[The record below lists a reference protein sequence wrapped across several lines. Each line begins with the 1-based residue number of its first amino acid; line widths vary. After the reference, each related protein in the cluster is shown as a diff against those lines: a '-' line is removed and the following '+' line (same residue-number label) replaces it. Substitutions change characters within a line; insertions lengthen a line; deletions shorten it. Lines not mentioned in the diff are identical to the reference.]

1 MTNSITPRSLATS
14 SVTPLS
20 IIEFWYSEKVK
31 SKWFNSSIE
40 FDKELKNNYEDVW
53 MKALRGELSS
63 WRDSSEGCLAL
74 AIILDQFPLNMFR
87 GEVKSFSSEAVA
99 VKVAKHAV
107 ENGLD
112 KDIDTDKVSFLYMP
126 LMHSENIDDQN
137 LAINLFE
144 QAGLVDNVKFA
155 KHHRD
160 IVEKYGRFPHRNEI
174 LNRESSHDEL
184 DYLKSDGA
192 FTG

>member
-1 MTNSITPRSLATS
+1 MSSETS
-14 SVTPLS
+14 PIS

-40 FDKELKNNYEDVW
+40 FDKELKNNYEGVW
-53 MKALRGELSS
+53 EDALRGEFVS
-63 WRDSSEGCLAL
+63 WRDSAEGCLAL

-87 GEVKSFSSEAVA
+87 GEVQSFSSEAVA

-107 ENGLD
+107 ENDLD
-112 KDIDTDKVSFLYMP
+112 KNIDRDKVSFLYMP

-137 LAINLFE
+137 LAVQLFE
-144 QAGLVDNVKFA
+144 QAELIENAKFA

-160 IVEKYGRFPHRNEI
+160 IVKKYGRFPHRNKI
-174 LNRESSHDEL
+174 LDRESSKEEIE
-184 DYLKSDGA
+184 YLNSANA

>member
-1 MTNSITPRSLATS
+1 MSTQLTPT
-14 SVTPLS
+14 S

-40 FDKELKNNYEDVW
+40 FDKEIRSNYEDVW
-53 MKALRGELSS
+53 INALRGEYSS
-63 WRDSSEGCLAL
+63 WRESAEGCLAL

-87 GEVKSFSSEAVA
+87 GEVQSFSSEAVA
-99 VKVAKHAV
+99 VKVVKHAI

-112 KDIDTDKVSFLYMP
+112 KNIARDKVSFLYMP

-137 LAINLFE
+137 LAVKLFE
-144 QAGLVDNVKFA
+144 QAELIENAKFS

-160 IVEKYGRFPHRNEI
+160 IIKKYGRFPHRNKI
-174 LNRESSHDEL
+174 LDRKSSTEEVE
-184 DYLKSDGA
+184 YLNSKGA

>member
-1 MTNSITPRSLATS
+1 MSTKITP
-14 SVTPLS
+14 TPTS

-40 FDKELKNNYEDVW
+40 FDKELKSNYEYVW
-53 MKALRGELSS
+53 EDALRGEFSS
-63 WRDSSEGCLAL
+63 WRDSPDGCLAI

-87 GEVKSFSSEAVA
+87 GEVKSFSSEAMA

-107 ENGLD
+107 ENGFD
-112 KDIDTDKVSFLYMP
+112 KNIDKDKVSFLYMP
-126 LMHSENIDDQN
+126 LMHSENMDDQN
-137 LAINLFE
+137 LAVKLFE
-144 QAGLVDNVKFA
+144 EAELIENARFA

-160 IVEKYGRFPHRNEI
+160 IVKKYGRFPHRNKI
-174 LNRESSHDEL
+174 LNRESSKEEIE
-184 DYLKSDGA
+184 YLNSDGA

>member
-1 MTNSITPRSLATS
+1 MGFFIGGIIVSSEITPI
-14 SVTPLS
+14 S

-40 FDKELKNNYEDVW
+40 FDKEIKSNYEYVW
-53 MKALRGELSS
+53 EDALRGEFSS
-63 WRDSSEGCLAL
+63 WRDSAEGCLAL

-87 GEVKSFSSEAVA
+87 GEVQSFSSEAVA

-112 KDIDTDKVSFLYMP
+112 KNIDRDKVSFLYMP
-126 LMHSENIDDQN
+126 LMHSENMDDQN
-137 LAINLFE
+137 LAVKLFE
-144 QAGLVDNVKFA
+144 QAGLIENAKFA

-160 IVEKYGRFPHRNEI
+160 IVKKYGRFPHRNKI
-174 LNRESSHDEL
+174 LDRESSKEEIE
-184 DYLKSDGA
+184 YLSSANA

>member
-1 MTNSITPRSLATS
+1 MSTKITPT
-14 SVTPLS
+14 S

-40 FDKELKNNYEDVW
+40 FDKEIKSHYEDVW
-53 MKALRGELSS
+53 EDALRGEFSF
-63 WRDSSEGCLAL
+63 WRDSAEGCLAL

-87 GEVKSFSSEAVA
+87 GEVQSFSSEAVA

-112 KDIDTDKVSFLYMP
+112 KNIDEDKVSFLYMP
-126 LMHSENIDDQN
+126 LMHSENMDDQN
-137 LAINLFE
+137 LAVKLFE
-144 QAGLVDNVKFA
+144 QAELVGNAKFA

-160 IVEKYGRFPHRNEI
+160 IVKKYGRFPHRNKI
-174 LNRESSHDEL
+174 LDRESSKEEIE
-184 DYLKSDGA
+184 YLNSDSA